1 MIGAVVE
8 VGKLLGVVLD
18 AIAASVGVA
27 TLFSLV
33 VLGIA
38 RASEQRERN
47 TSGLLAYATLA
58 VLCLLG
64 CLAAGAYGVALIAS
78 K

>member
-8 VGKLLGVVLD
+8 VQKLLSVVLD

-27 TLFSLV
+27 MLFSLA
-33 VLGIA
+33 VLGVA
-38 RASEQRERN
+38 RASEQRGH
-47 TSGLLAYATLA
+47 TGALFAYGMLAI
-58 VLCLLG
+58 LCLLG
-64 CLAAGAYGVALIAS
+64 CIVAAGYGVALIAS